1 MKGVNASLNKTDFRM
16 KVLLVFATVG
26 LVLFTAQTVRMYSAL
41 EKFEATQKELVV
53 LKGKLEESIK
63 IATAASNVAEKT
75 DEKVTKAEKKA
86 QGAPKVELVP
96 TNKKGQMKVVITPA
110 RPPSSSSASLP
121 AAPVIEIPVTLPKNI
136 KLTPDTRQ
144 QAPAPQ

>member
-1 MKGVNASLNKTDFRM
+1 MKGVNVSLNKTDFRM

-75 DEKVTKAEKKA
+75 DAKETKAEKKA
-86 QGAPKVELVP
+86 EVAPKVELVP
-96 TNKKGQMKVVITPA
+96 TKKKGQMKVVITPA
-110 RPPSSSSASLP
+110 RPPSSSSASP
-121 AAPVIEIPVTLPKNI
+121 PPPVIEIPVTLPKNI

-144 QAPAPQ
+144 QSSPPQ